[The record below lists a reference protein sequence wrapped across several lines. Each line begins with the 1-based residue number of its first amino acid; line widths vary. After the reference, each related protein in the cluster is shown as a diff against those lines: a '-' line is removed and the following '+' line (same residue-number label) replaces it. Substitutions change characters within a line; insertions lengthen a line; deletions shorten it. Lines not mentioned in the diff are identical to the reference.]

1 MPSAVGENDTLD
13 EYQCVADDYNDD
25 FARTRIIIYDDY
37 VIIYYIL
44 YIILYYIIY
53 ICLKKIEN

>member
-1 MPSAVGENDTLD
+1 MRSAAGGNDTLD
-13 EYQCVADDYNDD
+13 EYQCIADDYNDD
-25 FARTRIIIYDDY
+25 YARTRIIIYDDY

-44 YIILYYIIY
+44 YILYYIIY